1 MPKTSA
7 KAQNTTE
14 RQILTL
20 RAELARLQL
29 QRRNLAQ
36 RLNASYDASARNKGT
51 ARKQQSAAARQSVHA
66 LEMERSQI
74 DTRIDELRQRIDQLG
89 EPAPAQPEGEL

>member
-1 MPKTSA
+1 MPKTPA
-7 KAQNTTE
+7 KPQNMAE

-29 QRRNLAQ
+29 QRRNLDQ
-36 RLNASYDASARNKGT
+36 RLNASYDASARNKGA
-51 ARKQQSAAARQSVHA
+51 ARKQQSAAGRQSVHA

-74 DTRIDELRQRIDQLG
+74 DTRIDELRQRIDQLA
-89 EPAPAQPEGEL
+89 EPAPAEPEAE